1 MSHFEAVKGNSNV
14 LNSGGNRDKAT
25 DCFQKTKEG
34 KKKTKPKRDTQ
45 YFRDT
50 THTMHLNTMF

>member
-25 DCFQKTKEG
+25 DRFQKQVKA
-34 KKKTKPKRDTQ
+34 KPGDTQ

-50 THTMHLNTMF
+50 T